1 MTNADKIRNMTD
13 DELVSLL
20 VWGITFNATLEVPS
34 CDEGCEEYCAGCAN
48 NCPHEKQ
55 ERAVREWLKER
66 DENEQ

>member
-20 VWGITFNATLEVPS
+20 VWGMTFTLIVPE
-34 CDEGCEEYCAGCAN
+34 CDEGCEDFCAGCAN
-48 NCPHEKQ
+48 NCPHEKR

-66 DENEQ
+66 DESEQ